1 MSSGGWLALRLHSSS
16 LPLDDFLV
24 STGPPTGS
32 GFVPDRD
39 YAGPEATAS
48 KSRCRPFNHPSRSRA
63 SQAIV
68 RLILSRY
75 GSTSTANAGCFR
87 TRSKRANAPAHV
99 GSLRTAPR
107 PCLRAPRAPT
117 SPNLGERA
125 HLDVERPCRAFL
137 VGDVPGFLGDCGW
150 LDEERVS
157 RRLGSHRP
165 GPFQID
171 DGIDHDVGDVHALRS
186 DLAGDRFREYPLC
199 RLGRRKAREPRLAA
213 KRRRGPGDDERAFS
227 RLY

>member
-1 MSSGGWLALRLHSSS
+1 MSSVGWVALRFHSMS
-16 LPLDDFLV
+16 LLLADFRC
-24 STGPPTGS
+24 STGTTTGT
-32 GFVPDRD
+32 GFVLRRD
-39 YAGPEATAS
+39 YAGPEATTS

-165 GPFQID
+165 GPLQIEA
-171 DGIDHDVGDVHALRS
+171 GIASACGDVHALS
-186 DLAGDRFREYPLC
+186 
-199 RLGRRKAREPRLAA
+199 
-213 KRRRGPGDDERAFS
+213 S
-227 RLY
+227 NT